1 MVDMQLGLSAY
12 VTKTYPAT
20 SGTKVYDE
28 DQDAFEWIG
37 DSTKILED
45 PWNGYMEQ
53 AMKMEPLGKEGPGNV
68 GRYNPSTR
76 RTDTPD
82 PVTDPPVAC
91 E

>member
-1 MVDMQLGLSAY
+1 MRY
-12 VTKTYPAT
+12 
-20 SGTKVYDE
+20 
-28 DQDAFEWIG
+28 EWIG

-53 AMKMEPLGKEGPGNV
+53 TMKMEPLGKEGPGNV

-76 RTDTPD
+76 IIAPNTPD